1 MSLISVYLKK
11 VKPENIVI
19 VSNITFVA
27 MTLLDY
33 LKINNGIYERFH
45 KTIVKEF
52 YQITFMKKSYN
63 NGAIAKI
70 SGRMNGIL

>member
-1 MSLISVYLKK
+1 M
-11 VKPENIVI
+11 VI

-70 SGRMNGIL
+70 SG